1 MLLLKT
7 TLGLLTIGQPKL
19 RIWLLL
25 HEELRADSGVGLT
38 LGSRQAS
45 CVTIFGIIENDIES
59 GGENKIIQIVK
70 NRGHRS
76 SFLGNRLRRFASQ
89 MFIGS
94 FS

>member
-1 MLLLKT
+1 MLFLKT

-19 RIWLLL
+19 RIWSLL
-25 HEELRADSGVGLT
+25 HEELIADSGVGPT
-38 LGSRQAS
+38 LGSRS

-59 GGENKIIQIVK
+59 GRENKIIQIAK

-76 SFLGNRLRRFASQ
+76 NFLGNRLRRFASP